1 MNVMKQFFGIKK
13 SVYTFTRSTK
23 LKSQAGEPEKIIKE
37 MKNKTRN
44 ETEQTNER
52 ICEWNIEKWIM
63 MK

>member
-52 ICEWNIEKWIM
+52 ICE
-63 MK
+63 